1 MSVKNVCT
9 FVLLL
14 FVAVSVVVLTVKSL
28 CQSPPSAAAED
39 PRDRLIVY
47 YFHGKARCPS
57 CMSIEAYAHEAVTG
71 GFTTEVKDGRIEW
84 KVVDFTEPEYAHFV
98 KDFDLAAPSVVLVE
112 MQGGGRKSWKNLP
125 EVWELVGDRPAFVE
139 FVQKEVRAFLDKSK
153 NAQTKTA
160 DHTSRDG

>member
-1 MSVKNVCT
+1 M
-9 FVLLL
+9 
-14 FVAVSVVVLTVKSL
+14 
-28 CQSPPSAAAED
+28 
-39 PRDRLIVY
+39 R
-47 YFHGKARCPS
+47 
-57 CMSIEAYAHEAVTG
+57 HEAVTG

-125 EVWELVGDRPAFVE
+125 EVWELIGDRPALIE
-139 FVQKEVRAFLDKSK
+139 FVRKEVRAFLDKSK

-160 DHTSRDG
+160 DHTSTDG